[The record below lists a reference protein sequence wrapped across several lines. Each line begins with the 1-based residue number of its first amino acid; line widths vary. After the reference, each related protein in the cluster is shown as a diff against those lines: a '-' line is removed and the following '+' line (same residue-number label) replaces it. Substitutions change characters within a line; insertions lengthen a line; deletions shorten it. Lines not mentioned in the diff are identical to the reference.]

1 MHGFV
6 CGTVKISSAF
16 ISKALVRPKL
26 WKNLATRWST
36 SRIWTTLE
44 PTTWTWTKPEM
55 KLGVLQKI
63 TAGSACTNTHTHR
76 YISSFVHTRAR
87 TRTHPELPTWLIHS
101 LFLLLFIPH
110 LIRFPP
116 GKPVLT
122 CLMRSD
128 LADWL
133 VGCLVFG
140 FLAFVN
146 RLPDG
151 LAGCWQAG

>member
-63 TAGSACTNTHTHR
+63 TAGSACTNTHTHTQIHIFLR
-76 YISSFVHTRAR
+76 TH
-87 TRTHPELPTWLIHS
+87 TRTHTYTPRVADMVNS
-101 LFLLLFIPH
+101 LS
-110 LIRFPP
+110 
-116 GKPVLT
+116 
-122 CLMRSD
+122 RSP
-128 LADWL
+128 
-133 VGCLVFG
+133 
-140 FLAFVN
+140 AFYSTLN
-146 RLPDG
+146 KISSRKTSLNLPDEIWFG
-151 LAGCWQAG
+151 WLTSWVSGVWFPGFC